1 MGVAISPSP
10 SMNFLFVLP
19 VLIGVVYSSN
29 APEILTAI
37 GENVAGDG
45 AAEYRFLFKT
55 ITKVVTSTS
64 TSTTTSS
71 QWNSCYTSAGALT
84 TCITRKKKQLDEL
97 VDQKPIFSRNG
108 RPVDEKLIRPSKAAT
123 EEVPEGRINAASDEF
138 REEVAASDEF
148 REEVAASDEVVG
160 IGSKNLAEGRLNF
173 FKVYTTSTYW
183 SVSSSTTT

>member
-1 MGVAISPSP
+1 MGMGVAMGPSP

-55 ITKVVTSTS
+55 ITKVVTSTSTS

-123 EEVPEGRINAASDEF
+123 EEVPEGRINAASDDF
-138 REEVAASDEF
+138 REEA
-148 REEVAASDEVVG
+148 AASDEVVG

-183 SVSSSTTT
+183 SVSASTTTSP